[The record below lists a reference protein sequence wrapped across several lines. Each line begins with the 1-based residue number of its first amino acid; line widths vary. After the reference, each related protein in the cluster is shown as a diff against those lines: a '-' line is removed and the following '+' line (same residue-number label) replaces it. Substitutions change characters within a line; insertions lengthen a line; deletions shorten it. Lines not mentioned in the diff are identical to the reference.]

1 MKYSKFMKI
10 DKIIVKTKE
19 TTYPIMVGNGAMSL
33 LKVQINKLCPN
44 TKKIAVIFDKNVP
57 NIFKT
62 KIKKLLKKYK
72 IFIKDYS
79 PSERLKNFS
88 NVNIL
93 IEYLI
98 KNKFNRNDLVIAVG
112 GGIIG
117 DFSGFV
123 ASIFKRGI
131 NFINVPTTLLAQV
144 DSAIGGKTG
153 VNSKNGK
160 NLIGSF
166 YQPKL
171 VISDISFLNSL
182 PKREFICGF
191 GEILKYSLIK
201 DQKFFNFIKK
211 NSKQILNGNNSNI
224 LKYLVLRSSRNKVH
238 FVIADEK
245 ESNKRMILN
254 FGHTFAHGIESSNNF
269 SKKINHGEAVLIGM
283 LLATKLSF
291 YNNICSLKTLEEIEK
306 IYISNKLPSKLN
318 KYLKK
323 KQINNISKLMVNDKK
338 NDDEKINL
346 ILLKRIGKTTIPG
359 KIKMTVNQIGNFLKK
374 IN

>member
-19 TTYPIMVGNGAMSL
+19 TTYPIMVGNGAISL
-33 LKVQINKLCPN
+33 LNAQVNKLCPN

-79 PSERLKNFS
+79 PNERLKNFS

-153 VNSKNGK
+153 VNSKTGK

-171 VISDISFLNSL
+171 VLSDISFLKSL

-201 DQKFFNFIKK
+201 DKKVFYFIKK
-211 NSKQILNGNNSNI
+211 KFKTNFKRGK
-224 LKYLVLRSSRNKVH
+224 LKCFKIHCS
-238 FVIADEK
+238 EK
-245 ESNKRMILN
+245 
-254 FGHTFAHGIESSNNF
+254 
-269 SKKINHGEAVLIGM
+269 
-283 LLATKLSF
+283 
-291 YNNICSLKTLEEIEK
+291 C
-306 IYISNKLPSKLN
+306 
-318 KYLKK
+318 K
-323 KQINNISKLMVNDKK
+323 KQSLFCNC
-338 NDDEKINL
+338 
-346 ILLKRIGKTTIPG
+346 R
-359 KIKMTVNQIGNFLKK
+359 
-374 IN
+374 

>member
-19 TTYPIMVGNGAMSL
+19 TTYPILVGNGAISL
-33 LKVQINKLCPN
+33 LKKQVNKLCPN

-211 NSKQILNGNNSNI
+211 NSKQILNGNNLNI

-238 FVIADEK
+238 FVVADEK

-291 YNNICSLKTLEEIEK
+291 YKNICSLKTIEEIEK

-338 NDDEKINL
+338 NDDEKISL
-346 ILLKRIGKTTIPG
+346 ILLKRIGKTTTPG
-359 KIKMTVNQIGNFLKK
+359 KIKMSVDKVGNFLKK

>member
-19 TTYPIMVGNGAMSL
+19 TTYPILVGNGSISL
-33 LKVQINKLCPN
+33 LKKQVNKLCPN

-338 NDDEKINL
+338 NDDEKISI
-346 ILLKRIGKTTIPG
+346 ILLKRIGKTTTPG
-359 KIKMTVNQIGNFLKK
+359 KIKMSVHKVGNFLKK

>member
-1 MKYSKFMKI
+1 MKI

-19 TTYPIMVGNGAMSL
+19 TTYPILVGNGSISL
-33 LKVQINKLCPN
+33 LKKQVNKLCPN

-62 KIKKLLKKYK
+62 KIKKILKKYE

-211 NSKQILNGNNSNI
+211 NSKQILKGNDLKI

-238 FVIADEK
+238 FVVADEK

-291 YNNICSLKTLEEIEK
+291 YKNICSLKTIEEIEK
-306 IYISNKLPSKLN
+306 IYISNKLPSKLS

-338 NDDEKINL
+338 NDDEKISL
-346 ILLKRIGKTTIPG
+346 ILLKRIGKTTAPG
-359 KIKMTVNQIGNFLKK
+359 KIKMSVDKVGNFLKK

>member
-19 TTYPIMVGNGAMSL
+19 TTYPIMVGNGAINI
-33 LKVQINKLCPN
+33 LKGQVKKLCPN
-44 TKKIAVIFDKNVP
+44 TKKISIIFDKNVP

-72 IFIKDYS
+72 IFIKDYT
-79 PSERLKNFS
+79 PSEELKNFS

-131 NFINVPTTLLAQV
+131 NFINIPTTLLAQV

-153 VNSKNGK
+153 VNSKTGK

-171 VISDISFLNSL
+171 VLSDISFLKSL

-211 NSKQILNGNNSNI
+211 NSKKILKGSDLNI
-224 LKYLVLRSSRNKVH
+224 LKYIVLRSSKNKVH
-238 FVIADEK
+238 FVVADEK
-245 ESNKRMILN
+245 ESNKRMVLN

-283 LLATKLSF
+283 LLATKLSV
-291 YNNICSLKTLEEIEK
+291 NKNICSLKTMEEIEK

-318 KYLKK
+318 IYLKK
-323 KQINNISKLMVNDKK
+323 KQINNVSKLMINDKK

-359 KIKMTVNQIGNFLKK
+359 KIKMSVDQIGNFLK
-374 IN
+374 NN

>member
-19 TTYPIMVGNGAMSL
+19 TTYPIMVGNGAISL
-33 LKVQINKLCPN
+33 LKKEVNKLCPN

-211 NSKQILNGNNSNI
+211 NSKQILNGNNLNI

-291 YNNICSLKTLEEIEK
+291 YNNICSLKTIEEIEK

-338 NDDEKINL
+338 NDDEKISL
-346 ILLKRIGKTTIPG
+346 ILLKRIGKTTTPG
-359 KIKMTVNQIGNFLKK
+359 KIKMSVDKVGNFLKK

>member
-19 TTYPIMVGNGAMSL
+19 TTYPIMVGNGAISL

-57 NIFKT
+57 NTFKT

-79 PSERLKNFS
+79 SSEGLKNFS

-112 GGIIG
+112 GGIVG

-153 VNSKNGK
+153 VNSKTGK

-166 YQPKL
+166 YQPRL
-171 VISDISFLNSL
+171 VLSDISFL
-182 PKREFICGF
+182 F
-191 GEILKYSLIK
+191 LKI
-201 DQKFFNFIKK
+201 
-211 NSKQILNGNNSNI
+211 
-224 LKYLVLRSSRNKVH
+224 
-238 FVIADEK
+238 
-245 ESNKRMILN
+245 
-254 FGHTFAHGIESSNNF
+254 
-269 SKKINHGEAVLIGM
+269 
-283 LLATKLSF
+283 LSF
-291 YNNICSLKTLEEIEK
+291 VFLTISFNSFNLSLAA
-306 IYISNKLPSKLN
+306 
-318 KYLKK
+318 
-323 KQINNISKLMVNDKK
+323 
-338 NDDEKINL
+338 
-346 ILLKRIGKTTIPG
+346 LL
-359 KIKMTVNQIGNFLKK
+359 FS
-374 IN
+374 

>member
-19 TTYPIMVGNGAMSL
+19 TTYPIMVGNGAISL
-33 LKVQINKLCPN
+33 LKKEVNKLCPN

-211 NSKQILNGNNSNI
+211 NSKQILNGNNLNI

-338 NDDEKINL
+338 NDDEKISL
-346 ILLKRIGKTTIPG
+346 ILLKRIGKTTTPG
-359 KIKMTVNQIGNFLKK
+359 KIKMSVDKVGNFLKK

>member
-1 MKYSKFMKI
+1 MKI
-10 DKIIVKTKE
+10 DKIIVKAKE
-19 TTYPIMVGNGAMSL
+19 TTYPIMVGNGAISL
-33 LKVQINKLCPN
+33 LKSQVNKLCPN
-44 TKKIAVIFDKNVP
+44 TKKIAILFDKNVP
-57 NIFKT
+57 NIFKK

-72 IFIKDYS
+72 IFIKDYT
-79 PSERLKNFS
+79 PSEELKNFS

-131 NFINVPTTLLAQV
+131 NFINIPTTLLAQV

-153 VNSKNGK
+153 VNSKTGK

-171 VISDISFLNSL
+171 VLSDISFLKSL

-211 NSKQILNGNNSNI
+211 NSKQILKGSDLNI
-224 LKYLVLRSSRNKVH
+224 LKYIVLKSSKNKVH
-238 FVIADEK
+238 FSVAK
-245 ESNKRMILN
+245 ESPVTFKVMEYSFDLMDDTQFNIAKRPDYTMPKPFVITDAVAVKRTFSIDSLKMKAVDTLPTNAQNILN
-254 FGHTFAHGIESSNNF
+254 
-269 SKKINHGEAVLIGM
+269 
-283 LLATKLSF
+283 
-291 YNNICSLKTLEEIEK
+291 
-306 IYISNKLPSKLN
+306 
-318 KYLKK
+318 
-323 KQINNISKLMVNDKK
+323 DK
-338 NDDEKINL
+338 
-346 ILLKRIGKTTIPG
+346 
-359 KIKMTVNQIGNFLKK
+359 
-374 IN
+374 

>member
-19 TTYPIMVGNGAMSL
+19 TTYPILVGNGSISL
-33 LKVQINKLCPN
+33 LKKQVNKLCPN

-112 GGIIG
+112 GGIVG

-211 NSKQILNGNNSNI
+211 NSKQILKGNNLSI

-238 FVIADEK
+238 FVVADEK

-291 YNNICSLKTLEEIEK
+291 YKNICSLKTIEEIEK

-338 NDDEKINL
+338 NDDEKISL
-346 ILLKRIGKTTIPG
+346 ILLKRIGKTTTPG
-359 KIKMTVNQIGNFLKK
+359 KIKMSVDKVGNFLKK

>member
-19 TTYPIMVGNGAMSL
+19 TTYPILVGNGSISL
-33 LKVQINKLCPN
+33 LKKQVNKLCPN

-72 IFIKDYS
+72 IYIKDYS
-79 PSERLKNFS
+79 PNERLKNFS

-211 NSKQILNGNNSNI
+211 NSKQILNGNNLNI

-291 YNNICSLKTLEEIEK
+291 YKNICALKTIEEIEK

-338 NDDEKINL
+338 NDDEKISL
-346 ILLKRIGKTTIPG
+346 ILLKRIGKTTTPG
-359 KIKMTVNQIGNFLKK
+359 KIKMSIDKVGNFLKK

>member
-1 MKYSKFMKI
+1 MKI

-19 TTYPIMVGNGAMSL
+19 TTYPIMVGNGAISL
-33 LKVQINKLCPN
+33 LKSQVNKLCPN
-44 TKKIAVIFDKNVP
+44 TKKVVIIFDRNVP

-211 NSKQILNGNNSNI
+211 NSKQILKGNNLNI

-291 YNNICSLKTLEEIEK
+291 YNNICSLKTIEEIEK

-338 NDDEKINL
+338 NDDEKISL
-346 ILLKRIGKTTIPG
+346 ILLKRIGKTTTPG
-359 KIKMTVNQIGNFLKK
+359 KIKMSVEKVGNFLKK